1 MNLRFEK
8 CVPDG
13 CLFVPPSKSMIHR
26 VLIISSFFEN
36 RTVVYNYTDCDDTS
50 ATAACLNELGVNIQ
64 DHVSFYT
71 VKGSGSRINKS
82 RSFNCRQSA
91 STLRFMLPVSLVLGC
106 GGCFSG
112 DKRLIDRISDEELN
126 TFRKNGIVIFRTNG
140 TIFCDGT
147 LQSGEYTV
155 DGSVSSQWVSGLLM
169 SLPFSEGNSII
180 TVKNG
185 LNSKPYV
192 DLTLEVLR
200 SFGINVRNA
209 DYQRFYITGGN
220 RIKSKGSDIRE
231 ITVEGDYSAAAAL
244 LSYEVL
250 GGKIELKGLNRNSV
264 QGDRAFSEY
273 LEIMKH
279 GILDVDVSDTPDLVP
294 SVMVCASILNGCR
307 LRGVSRLKFKESDRV
322 AVTMREL
329 SKFGI
334 VCDSVRD
341 TVTVYPGVLK
351 TPAEPVIC
359 EKDHR
364 IAMAFAPLLCKT
376 GGVLCGCEC
385 VSKSY
390 PAYFDDIKKLGADYT
405 EVIGE

>member
-8 CVPDG
+8 CVPGG

-26 VLIISSFFEN
+26 ALITSSYFDSI
-36 RTVVYNYTDCDDTS
+36 TALYNYKDCDDTS
-50 ATAACLNELGVNIQ
+50 ATSDCLKELGVSILDNG
-64 DHVSFYT
+64 SFFS
-71 VKGSGSRINKS
+71 VKGSGSRVKKS
-82 RSFNCRQSA
+82 RNFNCRQSA
-91 STLRFMLPVSLVLGC
+91 STLRFMLPVSLVLGR

-112 DKRLIDRISDEELN
+112 DKRLIDRIGDEELN
-126 TFRKNGIVIFRTNG
+126 IFRKNGIVIFRTNDM
-140 TIFCDGT
+140 IYCDGV

-169 SLPFSEGNSII
+169 SLPFCDGNSII

-192 DLTLEVLR
+192 DMTLDVLR
-200 SFGINVRNA
+200 AFDINVKNA

-220 RIKSKGSDIRE
+220 RVNGKSSAIRE
-231 ITVEGDYSAAAAL
+231 ISVEGDYSAAAAL

-264 QGDRAFSEY
+264 QGDRVFFDY

-294 SVMVCASILNGCR
+294 SVMVCASLLNGCR
-307 LRGVSRLKFKESDRV
+307 LRGISRLKFKESDRV

-329 SKFGI
+329 SKFGA
-334 VCDSVRD
+334 VCELLQDSVI
-341 TVTVYPGVLK
+341 VYPCVPK
-351 TPAEPVIC
+351 TPAEAVVC
-359 EKDHR
+359 ENDHR

-390 PAYFDDIKKLGADYT
+390 PAYFDDIKKLGVSFA